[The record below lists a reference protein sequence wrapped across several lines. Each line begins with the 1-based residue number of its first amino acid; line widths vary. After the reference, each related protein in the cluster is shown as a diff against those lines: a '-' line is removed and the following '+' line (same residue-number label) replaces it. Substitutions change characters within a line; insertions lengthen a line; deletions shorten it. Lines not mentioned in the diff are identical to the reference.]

1 MAAKY
6 YQDYEYVRN
15 RYQVPAE
22 KGRRVVAYGK
32 PGTIV
37 RADGNYIKIL
47 IDGEKLAGSY
57 HPKDGIEY
65 LDEVVKV

>member
-1 MAAKY
+1 MTRY
-6 YQDYEYVRN
+6 TQDYEYVRT

-22 KGRRVVAYGK
+22 KGRGVIAYGK

-37 RADGNYIKIL
+37 QAAGNYVKIL
-47 IDGEKLAGSY
+47 LDGEKLAGSY

-65 LDEVVKV
+65 LDEVVK